1 MTMVKI
7 LFPKDSERVSHKAY
21 RFLTRNSK
29 TLHNLKNKIKTYF
42 PISVCKASVGLRNMI
57 IDTFK
62 LRREI
67 DSVTISIICNLPR
80 QSLPRL
86 AKHQEAISYLFL
98 LVPSEICLTIL
109 SAMLATVHLILQ
121 VSTLSQKFFSV
132 TRDISYSSFARQ
144 RLSCKELPLRGLI
157 FCLLFLYFIY
167 CGTADVYI
175 LNYHSSYYNVKLV
188 S

>member
-1 MTMVKI
+1 
-7 LFPKDSERVSHKAY
+7 
-21 RFLTRNSK
+21 
-29 TLHNLKNKIKTYF
+29 
-42 PISVCKASVGLRNMI
+42 MI

-62 LRREI
+62 LQREI

-132 TRDISYSSFARQ
+132 TRDISHSSFARQ

-157 FCLLFLYFIY
+157 FCLLFL
-167 CGTADVYI
+167 
-175 LNYHSSYYNVKLV
+175 
-188 S
+188 